1 VPEEGRKTSSFDFTT
16 PAAAPPFFCGEPIVS
31 TFLLVAAVVVAVEI
45 VIVDAE
51 DEVDP
56 FTSIS
61 TASVIPF

>member
-1 VPEEGRKTSSFDFTT
+1 
-16 PAAAPPFFCGEPIVS
+16 VS
-31 TFLLVAAVVVAVEI
+31 TFLLVAVVVVAVEI

-61 TASVIPF
+61 TASVIPY